1 MLGREV
7 TFIDKTHNSPHLLL
21 EDGLKLEYDSLI
33 LATGVIPEV
42 RNVEGIN
49 GKDNVS
55 FLNNIAD
62 HKKIKEKLTTAK
74 TVTILGNNMR
84 ALECASTMRR
94 EYPNLT
100 IYVIDENEEPVIQQ
114 EYGEDIYQ

>member
-1 MLGREV
+1 
-7 TFIDKTHNSPHLLL
+7 
-21 EDGLKLEYDSLI
+21 
-33 LATGVIPEV
+33 
-42 RNVEGIN
+42 
-49 GKDNVS
+49 
-55 FLNNIAD
+55 
-62 HKKIKEKLTTAK
+62 
-74 TVTILGNNMR
+74 MR

>member
-1 MLGREV
+1 
-7 TFIDKTHNSPHLLL
+7 L

-42 RNVEGIN
+42 RNIEGIN

-62 HKKIKEKLTTAK
+62 HKKIKEKL
-74 TVTILGNNMR
+74 
-84 ALECASTMRR
+84 
-94 EYPNLT
+94 
-100 IYVIDENEEPVIQQ
+100 
-114 EYGEDIYQ
+114 